1 MTARHLRRGVS
12 LIEAVVALAVMAIG
26 MLGVA
31 GLQST
36 LRGNA
41 DQARQR
47 SEALRIAHR
56 QIETTRTF
64 SALAATPGA
73 RAYRAIAGEGPRD
86 EAGSN
91 ATYTVT
97 QTVED
102 AVSTDPSSLAHHAP
116 AHRTVRVV
124 VSWSDRT
131 GELQEVRLATAI
143 AGIAPEHGAGAMLP
157 SWGSAVEQ
165 VGGRHVAVPR
175 SATAVQGT
183 GTSTYVPPGA
193 APGVLWTFSD
203 VTADILSVCALNTD
217 ECRWPR
223 KLVSG
228 YVRFALSAT
237 QPTSVQSENPTDPP
251 DAGLTVAVADAS
263 PAGPGVPQP
272 VCYTGPAADYSLFVC
287 AVPVF
292 KDGPTAGLW
301 SGRLQFGGLP
311 IAAAGS
317 TDPSERRICRYST
330 NANGAAVFP
339 TVPNTSNPPRYV
351 NVALPLSD
359 QNFLV
364 IRGGTAG
371 PPAASFSCPADDPV
385 TPQPGGTW
393 PHQPGP

>member
-1 MTARHLRRGVS
+1 MTVGRLARGIS

-31 GLQST
+31 GLQTT

-41 DQARQR
+41 DLARQR

-56 QIETTRTF
+56 QIEAARTF
-64 SALAATPGA
+64 SVLAAAAGA
-73 RAYRAIAGEGPRD
+73 RAYGSIAAEGPRD

-91 ATYTVT
+91 ATYRVT

-102 AVSTDPSSLAHHAP
+102 AVSSDPSSLAHHAP
-116 AHRTVRVV
+116 AHRMVRVV
-124 VSWSDRT
+124 VSWPDRT
-131 GELQEVRLATAI
+131 GEPQEVRLVTAI
-143 AGIAPEHGAGAMLP
+143 AGIAPEHGAGAILP

-175 SATAVQGT
+175 GVIAQGG

-193 APGVLWTFSD
+193 GAGVVWTFSD
-203 VTADILSVCALNTD
+203 VTADILSVCALNTS
-217 ECRWPR
+217 ECQWPR

-237 QPTSVQSENPTDPP
+237 QPTALQSENPSDPP
-251 DAGLTVAVADAS
+251 DAGLTVAVADVS
-263 PAGPGVPQP
+263 PTGPGVPLP
-272 VCYTGPAADYSLFVC
+272 VCYTVAAADYSLFVC

-339 TVPNTSNPPRYV
+339 AVPNASNPPRYV
-351 NVALPLSD
+351 NVALPLTD

-371 PPAASFSCPADDPV
+371 PPAASFACPADDPGS
-385 TPQPGGTW
+385 PQPGGTW